1 MDTIKRV
8 QDLMQARDMNLCVL
22 AKKCGVSY
30 STIQTTAR
38 RGGQL
43 SVETIERIC
52 QGLGITLKRL
62 LRFLLPVNIGAA
74 KKPFATLEN
83 LRGERL

>member
-8 QDLMQARDMNLCVL
+8 QDLMQVRDMNLCVL
-22 AKKCGVSY
+22 AKKWGISY

-52 QGLGITLKRL
+52 QGLGKTSSIPPTCKYR
-62 LRFLLPVNIGAA
+62 GS
-74 KKPFATLEN
+74 KKAV
-83 LRGERL
+83 RHAGKSAW

>member
-8 QDLMQARDMNLCVL
+8 QDLMQERDMNLCVL
-22 AKKCGVSY
+22 TKKCGISY
-30 STIQTTAR
+30 STIQSTAR

-52 QGLGITLKRL
+52 QGLGITLKDFFDSSTCKYR
-62 LRFLLPVNIGAA
+62 GS
-74 KKPFATLEN
+74 KKAFRHA
-83 LRGERL
+83 GKSAW

>member
-8 QDLMQARDMNLCVL
+8 QDLMQVRDMNLCVL
-22 AKKCGVSY
+22 AKKCGISY

-52 QGLGITLKRL
+52 QGLGITLKDFFDSSYL
-62 LRFLLPVNIGAA
+62 VNIGAA

>member
-8 QDLMQARDMNLCVL
+8 QDLMQVRDMNLCVL
-22 AKKCGVSY
+22 AKKCGISY

-52 QGLGITLKRL
+52 QGLGITLKTSSIPPTCKYR
-62 LRFLLPVNIGAA
+62 GS
-74 KKPFATLEN
+74 KKAV
-83 LRGERL
+83 RHAGKSAW

>member
-8 QDLMQARDMNLCVL
+8 QDLMQERNINLCVL
-22 AKKCGVSY
+22 AKKSGISY

-43 SVETIERIC
+43 SVDTIERIC
-52 QGLGITLKRL
+52 SGLGITLKDFFDSS
-62 LRFLLPVNIGAA
+62 FL
-74 KKPFATLEN
+74 
-83 LRGERL
+83 

>member
-8 QDLMQARDMNLCVL
+8 QDLMQERDMNLCVL
-22 AKKCGVSY
+22 TKKCGISY
-30 STIQTTAR
+30 STIQSTAR

-52 QGLGITLKRL
+52 QGLGITLKV
-62 LRFLLPVNIGAA
+62 RFFIFVNMAE
-74 KKPFATLEN
+74 KSRSPS
-83 LRGERL
+83 